1 MVSAQRKS
9 FMATLLEISNRT
21 LRVPITPFKNEPLTD
36 FGNAENARKMK
47 AAITKVRAELGREY
61 DMVIGEKLIKTTEKI
76 KSVNPAKP
84 SEIVGVFQSAGRE
97 HVEPAIQAAQQ
108 AFETWK
114 RVSVEQRASLIHT
127 VAGIL
132 RERKFEFA
140 AWMVFEVGK
149 NWAEADADI
158 AETIDFAEFYARE
171 ALRLAQAKTPTQMPG
186 EADRLIY
193 IPLGV
198 AAVIPPWN
206 FPCAIMAGMTMAAI
220 VTGNT
225 VVMKPSH
232 DSPAIAAKFFE
243 VLQEA
248 GMPDGVVN
256 FCPGSG
262 STFGAGLVEHPLT
275 RFVAFTGSKEV
286 GLDINQRA
294 AKPQPGQKWIKR
306 TILEM
311 GGKDSII
318 VDADANLDAAVE
330 GVAQA
335 AFGFQGQKCSAC
347 SRAIVDEKVY
357 DVFLERLKD
366 RVSKIT
372 VGDPTENKPM
382 GPVVNEKAM
391 KSILEYIEVGKKE
404 GRLIH
409 GGGPTKEAGE
419 GYFIQPTVIADVE
432 PTARISQ
439 EEIFGP
445 VLAVIKAR
453 NFDDA
458 LAIANNTEFG
468 LTGAVYSTSREK
480 LEKARTDFHVG
491 NLYFNRKCTGAMVG
505 AHPFGGF
512 NMSGTDSKAGGP
524 DYLLLF
530 TQAKSV
536 AEKIGDAGPVTDT
549 MNLKGEESR

>member
-1 MVSAQRKS
+1 
-9 FMATLLEISNRT
+9 
-21 LRVPITPFKNEPLTD
+21 
-36 FGNAENARKMK
+36 
-47 AAITKVRAELGREY
+47 
-61 DMVIGEKLIKTTEKI
+61 
-76 KSVNPAKP
+76 
-84 SEIVGVFQSAGRE
+84 
-97 HVEPAIQAAQQ
+97 
-108 AFETWK
+108 
-114 RVSVEQRASLIHT
+114 
-127 VAGIL
+127 
-132 RERKFEFA
+132 
-140 AWMVFEVGK
+140 
-149 NWAEADADI
+149 
-158 AETIDFAEFYARE
+158 
-171 ALRLAQAKTPTQMPG
+171 
-186 EADRLIY
+186 
-193 IPLGV
+193 
-198 AAVIPPWN
+198 
-206 FPCAIMAGMTMAAI
+206 
-220 VTGNT
+220 
-225 VVMKPSH
+225 
-232 DSPAIAAKFFE
+232 
-243 VLQEA
+243 
-248 GMPDGVVN
+248 
-256 FCPGSG
+256 
-262 STFGAGLVEHPLT
+262 
-275 RFVAFTGSKEV
+275 VAFTGSKEV

-318 VDADANLDAAVE
+318 IDADANLDAAVE

-347 SRAIVDEKVY
+347 SRAIVDEKIY

-366 RVSKIT
+366 RVAKIT

-391 KSILEYIEVGKKE
+391 KSILDYIEVGKKE

-409 GGGPTKEAGE
+409 GGGRATDAGD
-419 GYFIQPTVIADVE
+419 GYFIQPTVIADI
-432 PTARISQ
+432 PPMARISQ

-453 NFDDA
+453 NFEDA

-468 LTGAVYSTSREK
+468 LTGAVYSTSRDK

-536 AEKIGDAGPVTDT
+536 AEKIGDAGPIEDS
-549 MNLKGEESR
+549 MNRKGEESR

>member
-1 MVSAQRKS
+1 
-9 FMATLLEISNRT
+9 MATVLETSRPT
-21 LRVPITPFKNEPLTD
+21 LRIPLTPFKNEPLTD
-36 FGNAENARKMK
+36 FSNAETARRMK
-47 AAITKVRAELGREY
+47 EALVRVKAELGREY
-61 DMVIGEKLIKTTEKI
+61 DMVIGDKLIKTTEKI
-76 KSVNPAKP
+76 RSLNPAHP
-84 SEIVGVFQSAGRE
+84 SEVVGVFQSAGRE
-97 HVEPAIQAAQQ
+97 HVEPAIAAASA
-108 AFETWK
+108 AFESWK
-114 RVSVEQRASLIHT
+114 RTSVEQRAALLHA
-127 VAGIL
+127 VAGML
-132 RERKFEFA
+132 RDRKFEFA
-140 AWMVFEVGK
+140 AWMVYEVGK

-171 ALRLAQAKTPTQMPG
+171 ALRLAQSKTPIQLPG
-186 EADRLIY
+186 EGDRLMY
-193 IPLGV
+193 VPLGV

-225 VVMKPSH
+225 VVVKPSH

-262 STFGAGLVEHPLT
+262 SSFGAGLVEHPKT

-294 AKPQPGQKWIKR
+294 AKPQAGQKWIKR

-347 SRAIVDEKVY
+347 SRAIIDEKIY
-357 DVFLERLKD
+357 DVFLERLKE
-366 RVSKIT
+366 RVAKIA
-372 VGDPTENKPM
+372 VGEPTENKTM
-382 GPVVNEKAM
+382 GPVINEKAM
-391 KSILEYIEVGKKE
+391 QSILNYIDVGKKE
-404 GRLIH
+404 GRVIN
-409 GGGPTKEAGE
+409 GGGRATEAGD
-419 GYFIQPTVIADVE
+419 GYFIQPTVIADVA
-432 PTARISQ
+432 PTARIAQ

-445 VLAVIKAR
+445 VLAVIKSR
-453 NFDDA
+453 NFDHA
-458 LAIANNTEFG
+458 LEIANNTEFG
-468 LTGAVYSTSREK
+468 LTGALYSTSREK
-480 LEKARTDFHVG
+480 LERARDEFHVG

-536 AEKIGDAGPVTDT
+536 AEKLGDAPPAEQ
-549 MNLKGEESR
+549 K

>member
-1 MVSAQRKS
+1 
-9 FMATLLEISNRT
+9 MATLLEISNRT
-21 LRVPITPFKNEPLTD
+21 LRVPTTPFKNEPLTD

-47 AAITKVRAELGREY
+47 AALTKVRAELGREY

-84 SEIVGVFQSAGRE
+84 SEVVGVFQSAGRE
-97 HVEPAIQAAQQ
+97 HVEPAIQAAAA

-114 RVSVEQRASLIHT
+114 RTSVEQRASLIHT

-171 ALRLAQAKTPTQMPG
+171 ALRLSQAKTPTQLPG

-206 FPCAIMAGMTMAAI
+206 FPCAIMAGMTMAAV

-318 VDADANLDAAVE
+318 VDADANIDAAVE

-357 DVFLERLKD
+357 DVFLERLKE

-391 KSILEYIEVGKKE
+391 KSILDYIEVGKKE

-409 GGGPTKEAGE
+409 GGGPAKDAGD
-419 GYFIQPTVIADVE
+419 GYFIQPTVIADIP
-432 PTARISQ
+432 PTGRISQ

-453 NFDDA
+453 NFEDA

-468 LTGAVYSTSREK
+468 LTGAVYSTSRDK

-536 AEKIGDAGPVTDT
+536 AEKIGDAGPIDDS
-549 MNLKGEESR
+549 MNRRGEESR

>member
-1 MVSAQRKS
+1 
-9 FMATLLEISNRT
+9 MATALETSRPA
-21 LRVPITPFKNEPLTD
+21 LRVPYDPFRNEPLTD
-36 FGNAENARKMK
+36 FTNPENARKMRD
-47 AAITKVRAELGREY
+47 ALAKVRAELGREY
-61 DMVIGEKLIKTTEKI
+61 DMVIGDQIIRTKEKI
-76 KSVNPAKP
+76 TSVNPANP
-84 SEIVGVFQSAGRE
+84 SQVVGVFQSAGRE
-97 HVEPAIQAAQQ
+97 HVEPAIRAAAA

-114 RVSVEQRASLIHT
+114 RTTVEERASLIHQ

-132 RERKFEFA
+132 RERKFEFS
-140 AWMVFEVGK
+140 AWMVYEVGK

-171 ALRLAQAKTPTQMPG
+171 ALRLGKAETPVQLPG
-186 EADRLIY
+186 EHDTLMY

-225 VVMKPSH
+225 VVLKPSH

-243 VLQEA
+243 VLQEV
-248 GMPDGVVN
+248 GIPDGVVN

-262 STFGAGLVEHPLT
+262 SSFGAGLVEHPQL
-275 RFVAFTGSKEV
+275 RFIAFTGSKEV

-294 AKPQPGQKWIKR
+294 ATPRTGQKWIKR

-318 VDADANLDAAVE
+318 VDADANIDAAVE

-347 SRAIVDEKVY
+347 SRAIIDEKVY

-372 VGDPTENKPM
+372 VGDPVENKPM
-382 GPVVNEKAM
+382 GPVVSEKAYR
-391 KSILEYIEVGKKE
+391 SILDYIEVGKKE
-404 GRLIH
+404 GRVIN
-409 GGGPTKEAGE
+409 GGGPAKEAGH
-419 GYFIQPTVIADVE
+419 GYFIQPTVIADVP
-432 PTARISQ
+432 PTARIAQ

-480 LEKARTDFHVG
+480 LERARNDFHTG
-491 NLYFNRKCTGAMVG
+491 NLYFNRKCTGAIVG

-524 DYLLLF
+524 DYLLLY

-536 AEKIGDAGPVTDT
+536 AEKIGDAGPVSQKMT
-549 MNLKGEESR
+549 SRTEPSR

>member
-1 MVSAQRKS
+1 
-9 FMATLLEISNRT
+9 MATALETSRPT
-21 LRVPITPFKNEPLTD
+21 LRVPYDPFRNEPLTD
-36 FGNAENARKMK
+36 FTTPENARKMRD
-47 AAITKVRAELGREY
+47 ALAKVRAELGREY
-61 DMVIGEKLIKTTEKI
+61 DMVIGDQMIRTKEKI
-76 KSVNPAKP
+76 TSTNPANP
-84 SEIVGVFQSAGRE
+84 SQVVGVFQSAGRE
-97 HVEPAIQAAQQ
+97 HVEPAVRAAAA

-114 RVSVEQRASLIHT
+114 YTSVEQRASLIHQ

-132 RERKFEFA
+132 RERKFEFS
-140 AWMVFEVGK
+140 AWMVYEVGK

-171 ALRLAQAKTPTQMPG
+171 ALRLAKSETPVQLPG
-186 EADRLIY
+186 EHDTLMY

-225 VVMKPSH
+225 VVLKPSH

-243 VLQEA
+243 VLQEV
-248 GMPDGVVN
+248 GIPDGVVN

-262 STFGAGLVEHPLT
+262 SSFGAGLVEHPQL
-275 RFVAFTGSKEV
+275 RFIAFTGSKEV

-294 AKPQPGQKWIKR
+294 ATPRTGQKWIKR

-347 SRAIVDEKVY
+347 SRAIVDEKIY

-372 VGDPTENKPM
+372 VGDPVENKPM
-382 GPVVNEKAM
+382 GPVVSEKAYE
-391 KSILEYIEVGKKE
+391 SILNYIEIGKKE
-404 GRLIH
+404 GRVIN
-409 GGGPTKEAGE
+409 GGGPAKEAGD
-419 GYFIQPTVIADVE
+419 GYFIQPTVIADVP

-480 LEKARTDFHVG
+480 LERARNEFHTG
-491 NLYFNRKCTGAMVG
+491 NLYFNRKCTGAIVG

-536 AEKIGDAGPVTDT
+536 AEKIGDAGPVSQKMT
-549 MNLKGEESR
+549 SRAEPSR

>member
-1 MVSAQRKS
+1 
-9 FMATLLEISNRT
+9 MATVLETSRPT
-21 LRVPITPFKNEPLTD
+21 LRVPYDPFRNEPLTD
-36 FGNAENARKMK
+36 FTNPENARKMRE
-47 AAITKVRAELGREY
+47 ALTKVRSELGREY
-61 DMVIGEKLIKTTEKI
+61 DMVIGDQMVRTKEKI
-76 KSVNPAKP
+76 VSTNPAHP
-84 SEIVGVFQSAGRE
+84 SQVVGTFQSAGRE
-97 HVEPAIQAAQQ
+97 HVEPAVRAAAA
-108 AFETWK
+108 AFETW
-114 RVSVEQRASLIHT
+114 RRTTAEERAALIHH

-132 RERKFEFA
+132 RERKFEFS
-140 AWMVFEVGK
+140 AWMVYEVGK

-171 ALRLAQAKTPTQMPG
+171 ALRLAKAEAPVQLPG
-186 EADRLIY
+186 EHDTLMY

-206 FPCAIMAGMTMAAI
+206 FPCAIMAGMTMAAV

-225 VVMKPSH
+225 VVLKPSH

-248 GMPDGVVN
+248 GIPDGVVN

-262 STFGAGLVEHPLT
+262 SGFGAALVEHPQV
-275 RFVAFTGSKEV
+275 RFIAFTGSKEV

-294 AKPQPGQKWIKR
+294 ATPRAGQKWIKR

-318 VDADANLDAAVE
+318 VDADANIDAAVE
-330 GVAQA
+330 GVAQS

-347 SRAIVDEKVY
+347 SRAIIDEKIY

-366 RVSKIT
+366 RVNQIS
-372 VGDPTENKPM
+372 VGEPVENKPV
-382 GPVVNEKAM
+382 GPVVSEKAY
-391 KSILEYIEVGKKE
+391 KSILEYVEIGKKE
-404 GRLIH
+404 GRVIN
-409 GGGPTKEAGE
+409 GGGPAKDAGE
-419 GYFIQPTVIADVE
+419 GYFIQPTVIADVP
-432 PTARISQ
+432 PTARIAQ

-453 NFDDA
+453 NFDHA
-458 LAIANNTEFG
+458 LEIANNTEFG
-468 LTGAVYSTSREK
+468 LTGAIYSTSREK
-480 LEKARTDFHVG
+480 LERARYEFHAG
-491 NLYFNRKCTGAMVG
+491 NLYFNRKCTGAIVG

-536 AEKIGDAGPVTDT
+536 AEKIGDAGPVTQKMT
-549 MNLKGEESR
+549 SKTKPSR

>member
-1 MVSAQRKS
+1 
-9 FMATLLEISNRT
+9 MATLLEISNRT
-21 LRVPITPFKNEPLTD
+21 LRVPTTPFKNEPLTD

-47 AAITKVRAELGREY
+47 AALTKVRAELGREY

-84 SEIVGVFQSAGRE
+84 SEVVGVFQSAGRE
-97 HVEPAIQAAQQ
+97 HVEPAIQAAAA

-114 RVSVEQRASLIHT
+114 RTSVEQRASLIHT

-171 ALRLAQAKTPTQMPG
+171 ALRLAQAKTPTQLPG

-318 VDADANLDAAVE
+318 VDADANIDAAVE

-347 SRAIVDEKVY
+347 SRAIVDEKIY
-357 DVFLERLKD
+357 DVFLERLKE

-391 KSILEYIEVGKKE
+391 KSILDYIEVGKKE

-409 GGGPTKEAGE
+409 GGGPAKEAGD
-419 GYFIQPTVIADVE
+419 GYFIQPTVIADIP
-432 PTARISQ
+432 PTGRISQ

-453 NFDDA
+453 NFEDA

-468 LTGAVYSTSREK
+468 LTGAVYSTSRDK

-536 AEKIGDAGPVTDT
+536 AEKIGDAGPIDDS
-549 MNLKGEESR
+549 MNRRGEESR

>member
-1 MVSAQRKS
+1 
-9 FMATLLEISNRT
+9 MATVLETSRPT
-21 LRVPITPFKNEPLTD
+21 LRVPYDPFRNEPLTD
-36 FGNAENARKMK
+36 FTNAENARKMRE
-47 AAITKVRAELGREY
+47 ALTKVRSELGREY
-61 DMVIGEKLIKTTEKI
+61 DMVIGDQMVRTKEKI
-76 KSVNPAKP
+76 VSTNPAHP
-84 SEIVGVFQSAGRE
+84 SQVVGTFQSADRE
-97 HVEPAIQAAQQ
+97 HVEPAVRAAAA

-114 RVSVEQRASLIHT
+114 YTTAEERSALIHH
-127 VAGIL
+127 VAAIL
-132 RERKFEFA
+132 RERKFEFS
-140 AWMVFEVGK
+140 AWMVYEVGK

-171 ALRLAQAKTPTQMPG
+171 ALRLAKAETPVQLPG
-186 EADRLIY
+186 EHDTLMY

-206 FPCAIMAGMTMAAI
+206 FPCAIMAGMTMAAV

-225 VVMKPSH
+225 VVLKPSH

-248 GMPDGVVN
+248 GIPDGVVN
-256 FCPGSG
+256 FCPGTGSG
-262 STFGAGLVEHPLT
+262 FGAALVEHPQI

-294 AKPQPGQKWIKR
+294 ATPRSGQKWIKR

-318 VDADANLDAAVE
+318 VDADANIDAAVE
-330 GVAQA
+330 GVAQS

-347 SRAIVDEKVY
+347 SRAIIDEKIY
-357 DVFLERLKD
+357 DVFLERLRD
-366 RVSKIT
+366 RVNQIS
-372 VGDPTENKPM
+372 VGEPVENKPV
-382 GPVVNEKAM
+382 GPVVSEKAY
-391 KSILEYIEVGKKE
+391 KSILQYIEIGKKE
-404 GRLIH
+404 GRVIN
-409 GGGPTKEAGE
+409 GGGPAKEAGE
-419 GYFIQPTVIADVE
+419 GYFIQPTVIADVA
-432 PTARISQ
+432 PTARIAQ

-453 NFDDA
+453 NFDHA
-458 LAIANNTEFG
+458 LEIANNTEFG
-468 LTGAVYSTSREK
+468 LTGAIYSTSREK
-480 LEKARTDFHVG
+480 LERARHEFHVG
-491 NLYFNRKCTGAMVG
+491 NLYFNRKCTGAIVG

-536 AEKIGDAGPVTDT
+536 AEKIGDAGPVSQKMT
-549 MNLKGEESR
+549 SRMEPSR

>member
-1 MVSAQRKS
+1 
-9 FMATLLEISNRT
+9 MATVLETSRPT
-21 LRVPITPFKNEPLTD
+21 LRVPTTPFKNEPLTD
-36 FGNAENARKMK
+36 FTNPENARAMR
-47 AAITKVRAELGREY
+47 AALVKVKAELGREY
-61 DMVIGEKLIKTTEKI
+61 DMVIGNQLIKTTEKI
-76 KSVNPAKP
+76 KSLNPAKP
-84 SEIVGVFQSAGRE
+84 SEVVGVFQSAGRE
-97 HVEPAIQAAQQ
+97 HVEPAIQAAAK

-114 RVSVEQRASLIHT
+114 RTTVEERAALVHT
-127 VAGIL
+127 VASIL

-140 AWMVFEVGK
+140 AWMVYEVGK

-158 AETIDFAEFYARE
+158 GETIDFAEFYARE
-171 ALRLAQAKTPTQMPG
+171 ALRLAKAETPVQLPG
-186 EADRLIY
+186 ERDTLMY
-193 IPLGV
+193 VPLGV

-220 VTGNT
+220 VCGNT
-225 VVMKPSH
+225 VVLKPSH
-232 DSPAIAAKFFE
+232 DSPAIAARFFE

-262 STFGAGLVEHPLT
+262 SSFGAGLVEHPQT

-294 AKPQPGQKWIKR
+294 ATHRPGQKWIKR

-330 GVAQA
+330 GVAA
-335 AFGFQGQKCSAC
+335 SAFGFQGQKCSAC
-347 SRAIVDEKVY
+347 SRAIIDEKIY

-372 VGDPTENKPM
+372 VGDPVENKPM
-382 GPVVNEKAM
+382 GPVVSEKAM
-391 KSILEYIEVGKKE
+391 QGILNYIEIGKKE

-409 GGGPTKEAGE
+409 GGGRATEAGD
-419 GYFIQPTVIADVE
+419 GYYIQPTVIADIA
-432 PTARISQ
+432 PKARISQ

-453 NFDDA
+453 NFEDA
-458 LAIANNTEFG
+458 LNIANNTEFG
-468 LTGAVYSTSREK
+468 LTGAVYSSSREK
-480 LEKARTDFHVG
+480 LERARTDFQAG
-491 NLYFNRKCTGAMVG
+491 NLYLNRKCTGAMVG

-536 AEKIGDAGPVTDT
+536 AEKVGGAPPAD
-549 MNLKGEESR
+549 KK

>member
-1 MVSAQRKS
+1 
-9 FMATLLEISNRT
+9 MATALETSRPT
-21 LRVPITPFKNEPLTD
+21 LRVPYDPFRNEPLTD
-36 FGNAENARKMK
+36 FTNPENARKMRD
-47 AAITKVRAELGREY
+47 ALAKVRAELGREY
-61 DMVIGEKLIKTTEKI
+61 DMVIGDQMIRTKEKI
-76 KSVNPAKP
+76 TSTNPANP
-84 SEIVGVFQSAGRE
+84 SQVVGVFQSAGRE
-97 HVEPAIQAAQQ
+97 HVEPAIRAAAA

-114 RVSVEQRASLIHT
+114 RTTDEERASLIHH

-132 RERKFEFA
+132 RERKFEFS
-140 AWMVFEVGK
+140 AWMVYEVGK

-158 AETIDFAEFYARE
+158 AETIDFAEFYCRE
-171 ALRLAQAKTPTQMPG
+171 ALRLAKSETPVQLPG
-186 EADRLIY
+186 EHDTLMY

-225 VVMKPSH
+225 VVLKPSH

-243 VLQEA
+243 VLQEV
-248 GMPDGVVN
+248 GIPDGVVN

-262 STFGAGLVEHPLT
+262 TSFGAGLIEHPQL
-275 RFVAFTGSKEV
+275 RFIAFTGSKEV

-294 AKPQPGQKWIKR
+294 ATPRTGQKWIKR

-357 DVFLERLKD
+357 EVFLERLKD
-366 RVSKIT
+366 RVSRIA
-372 VGDPTENKPM
+372 VGDPVENKPM
-382 GPVVNEKAM
+382 GPVVSEKAY

-404 GRLIH
+404 GRVIN
-409 GGGPTKEAGE
+409 GGGPAKEAGH
-419 GYFIQPTVIADVE
+419 GYFIQPTVIADVP
-432 PTARISQ
+432 PTARIAQ

-453 NFDDA
+453 NFDHA
-458 LAIANNTEFG
+458 LEIANNTEFG

-480 LEKARTDFHVG
+480 LERARNDFHTG
-491 NLYFNRKCTGAMVG
+491 NLYFNRKCTGAIVG

-524 DYLLLF
+524 DYLLLY

-536 AEKIGDAGPVTDT
+536 AEKIGDAGPVSQKMMSKT
-549 MNLKGEESR
+549 EPSR

>member
-1 MVSAQRKS
+1 
-9 FMATLLEISNRT
+9 MATVMETSRPT
-21 LRVPITPFKNEPLTD
+21 LRIPHTPFKNEPLTD
-36 FGNAENARKMK
+36 FTNAENARKMK
-47 AAITKVRAELGREY
+47 AAITKVRSELGREY
-61 DMVIGEKLIKTTEKI
+61 DMVIGNRLLKTTEKI
-76 KSVNPAKP
+76 KSVNPARP
-84 SEIVGVFQSAGRE
+84 SEVVGVFQSAGPE
-97 HVEPAIQAAQQ
+97 HAQPAIDAALA

-114 RVSVEQRASLIHT
+114 RTSAEQRAAFVHT
-127 VAGIL
+127 VAAIL

-158 AETIDFAEFYARE
+158 AETIDFAELYARE
-171 ALRLAQAKTPTQMPG
+171 ALKLAGAKTEVQLPG
-186 EADRLIY
+186 EADRLMY
-193 IPLGV
+193 VPLGV

-225 VVMKPSH
+225 VVLKPSH
-232 DSPAIAAKFFE
+232 DSPTIAAKFFE

-248 GMPDGVVN
+248 GLPDGVVN
-256 FCPGSG
+256 FCPG
-262 STFGAGLVEHPLT
+262 TGAGFGSALVEHPKT
-275 RFVAFTGSKEV
+275 RFIAFTGSKEV

-294 AKPQPGQKWIKR
+294 AKPQAGQKWIKR

-330 GVAQA
+330 GTAQA

-347 SRAIVDEKVY
+347 SRVIVDEKVY

-366 RVSKIT
+366 RVSKIV
-372 VGDPTENKPM
+372 VGEPTENKTM
-382 GPVVNEKAM
+382 GPVVSEKAM
-391 KSILEYIEVGKKE
+391 KSILNYIEVGKKE

-409 GGGPTKEAGE
+409 GGGPAKEAGE
-419 GYFIQPTVIADVE
+419 GYFIQPTVIADIA
-432 PTARISQ
+432 PTARIAQ

-445 VLAVIKAR
+445 VLAVIKSR
-453 NFDDA
+453 NFDHA
-458 LAIANNTEFG
+458 LEIANNTEFG
-468 LTGAVYSTSREK
+468 LTGAVYSTSRDK
-480 LEKARTDFHVG
+480 LERARTDFHVG

-536 AEKIGDAGPVTDT
+536 AEKLGDAP
-549 MNLKGEESR
+549 LPEQK